1 MAPPRTSTPL
11 GNRESGRSSSLS
23 RVTTTSSTDPDVASP
38 QESLLKSP
46 ELRDVDSSDSD
57 LDEEEDL
64 AALEESTV
72 MRPEDEA
79 AMLAYERAQKIF
91 EEEQEEA
98 ESRAEKERER
108 KDRSRSRGGPA
119 SRNASRRRESN
130 EEGGGAA
137 VLGLLAQLD
146 RGIK

>member
-1 MAPPRTSTPL
+1 M
-11 GNRESGRSSSLS
+11 
-23 RVTTTSSTDPDVASP
+23 
-38 QESLLKSP
+38 KSP
-46 ELRDVDSSDSD
+46 DLQNVDSLDSD
-57 LDEEEDL
+57 EDSDDDYIGHL
-64 AALEESTV
+64 NEDDDGP

-98 ESRAEKERER
+98 VARATREKER
-108 KDRSRSRGGPA
+108 SASRGRPTG
-119 SRNASRRRESN
+119 SRNASRQRGSAGGAN

-146 RGIK
+146 RGMK